1 MAKRMVENS
10 EQVQNGHFNY
20 QRKLNDMMHMM
31 LILDTMGTLELPTI
45 VREQFDIAKRF
56 RQNWLDMPLYVEV
69 DE

>member
-10 EQVQNGHFNY
+10 EQCNNAHFNY
-20 QRKLNDMMHMM
+20 QRKVNDIMHMM
-31 LILDTMGTLELPTI
+31 LVLDSMGTLELPPAI
-45 VREQFDIAKRF
+45 QEQFDIAKRF